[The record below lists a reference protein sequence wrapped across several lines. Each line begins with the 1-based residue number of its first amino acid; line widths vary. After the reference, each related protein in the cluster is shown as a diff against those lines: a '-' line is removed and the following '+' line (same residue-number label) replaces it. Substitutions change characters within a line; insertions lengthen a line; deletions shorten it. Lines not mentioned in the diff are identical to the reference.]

1 MNCIFP
7 MLARACLA
15 LAVSSVALFEVDGRL
30 AAQAQL
36 SNLRS
41 QLQDPAEGLGS
52 APVRDALNRPCLEAA
67 GVSRPHTVNP
77 DLVDHLVRLEN
88 RCPRVLKLKVCYFT
102 EDHCKALDLGAYK
115 TEEVFLGMMTK
126 VSRFKFFIFQK

>member
-1 MNCIFP
+1 
-7 MLARACLA
+7 MLARTYFLVAFFG
-15 LAVSSVALFEVDGRL
+15 VALSGLDGKL
-30 AAQAQL
+30 VAQAQV

-41 QLQDPAEGLGS
+41 QFQDPAEGFGS
-52 APVRDALNRPCLEAA
+52 APVRDALNRPCLEAV

-88 RCPRVLKLKVCYFT
+88 RCPRILKLKICYFT
-102 EDHCKALDLGAYK
+102 DDHCKAFDLGSYK
-115 TEEVFLGMMTK
+115 TEDVFLGMMAK